1 MSDHRDPRADLFD
14 LGLRLL
20 DRQLVGSEDEL
31 FGNVDNALL
40 ETVDGQLAV
49 TALVCGPAALGPR
62 FGGRTD
68 VWMRSIWRRLRP
80 ERDPAPVV
88 IPMTHVTSVAAEVTL
103 DDHAQQMIADN
114 AQLERWLR
122 YYLINRI
129 PGATGGPDRL
139 AGEPLGPA
147 NPETPPR
154 TEPGKTGHLLSDLFG
169 ASVIDDRGMPVGMV
183 LDVCSEPPHEGR
195 HRVGA
200 LPLRALVYGRRRLGA
215 EMGYATQH
223 DQGPWLIAAP
233 LRVWHRA
240 DRIVP
245 IDEVS
250 IDWRKRTVTLTRG
263 DRNRHPHER
272 AKPTRG

>member
-1 MSDHRDPRADLFD
+1 MSSPAEPRAELFD

-40 ETVDGQLAV
+40 ETIDGELAV

-88 IPMTHVTSVAAEVTL
+88 IPMTHVVELAAAVTL
-103 DDHAQQMIADN
+103 DDHAQRMIADS

-122 YYLINRI
+122 YYLISRI

-139 AGEPLGPA
+139 AGEPLGPS
-147 NPETPPR
+147 NPESAPR
-154 TEPGKTGHLLSDLFG
+154 SETVPDGHLLSDLMG
-169 ASVIDDRGMPVGMV
+169 ASVVDERGVPTGMV
-183 LDVCSEPPHEGR
+183 LDVCSEPPHHGR
-195 HRVGA
+195 SRVGA
-200 LPLRALVYGRRRLGA
+200 LPLRAIVYGRRRLGA
-215 EMGYATQH
+215 EMGYTTQRG
-223 DQGPWLIAAP
+223 QGPWLIAAP
-233 LRVWHRA
+233 LRSWHRA
-240 DRIVP
+240 DRIIPTDDVR
-245 IDEVS
+245 V
-250 IDWRKRTVTLTRG
+250 DWGQRIVTLTRV
-263 DRNRHPHER
+263 DRARHPHQ
-272 AKPTRG
+272 P